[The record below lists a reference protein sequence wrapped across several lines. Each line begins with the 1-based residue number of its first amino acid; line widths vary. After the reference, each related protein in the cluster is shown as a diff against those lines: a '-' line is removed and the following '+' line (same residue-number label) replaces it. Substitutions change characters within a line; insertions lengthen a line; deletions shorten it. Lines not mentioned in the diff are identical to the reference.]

1 MLLQD
6 RYTGKTMDSSSLPS
20 QIELGRYFVSES
32 GHDITNRVVNVGSE
46 KIISQ
51 DLLDSKN
58 KSLQELFCFFNV
70 AVRTYKDNDFSI
82 IPLIQSVKEKLSLT
96 EFEILLESKVFH
108 LEEIFRQPHYL
119 LQRTIEKVNV
129 SKAKRIPAKGY
140 QNLASHTEDWIHKSI
155 VSFKP
160 RRILNEELE
169 LLYDV
174 YENQVT
180 VALIERCLIYL
191 NGRIKEIQ
199 DIGKF
204 LSEYN
209 KLLSDRNDSNGWYKK
224 IDRNLSLIGCVYEDD
239 NYTGRMS
246 RSEILSMTHQ
256 RLLSLS
262 KRLKAL
268 QSTTLF
274 SEINRRMVQNFM
286 SEQDIRPTN
295 VIANH
300 KHYRYVRDLWIALNK
315 VDYEKSERERD
326 EYEQN
331 VIGGVRNYSKVVIAY
346 IMHDILNYELDG
358 NYNKWEAIHPYFPSI
373 SLEETTDQR
382 ICITIGNS
390 LLSILTLASTTTIQ
404 QSDLP
409 ENNYILCL
417 GNEKNYGNIVAISP
431 YDVDSIERVGAI
443 IKSYILKDLVGQI
456 RETHEYSHNL
466 RDFTSYIYPKY
477 LSFNTVD
484 YTYTFKCL
492 DFTNLNSGFVESL
505 KSNEKFKQKSR
516 IEKDSIIKDIES
528 LVEDINKNAKKLSDK
543 VICIDC
549 LNSIQRRYLTQLDYI
564 QCTCGFT
571 LDCTNNSIVLK
582 NKDPKYSSLKREDW
596 GMDYIEF
603 QYK

>member
-315 VDYEKSERERD
+315 VDYGKSEKERD

-331 VIGGVRNYSKVVIAY
+331 VIDGVRNYSKVVIAY

-404 QSDLP
+404 HSDLP

-477 LSFNTVD
+477 LSFNIVD